1 MKPASYGALLAGLI
15 AWFDPVP
22 AGAIVL
28 SEDPLSGDSIELG
41 ATARSF
47 NYIMDGGLL
56 DEPTLDGS
64 AAGVSVADLRLR
76 AAVERGDWLSLAL
89 HNSLTLTT
97 SSLPLAAAG
106 GPLALGQGR
115 MPATLFP
122 LDWNIEDGEQ
132 LTLTDRIDWAY
143 ARVTKG
149 RFSLTVGRQPVTFGR
164 GALWS
169 PEDLVDPFSPVQI
182 DSEFKPGVD
191 AARLD
196 VTLGSHATLAVLGV
210 AGDPD
215 RGNGVGISTG
225 GSAALQ
231 RLEVTLGTTRVGV
244 MTGYIRG
251 DAVGAVDLFVDLDG
265 ADLHGEL
272 TATYVPDDSRR
283 PFDHAVFDR
292 AVLGSTFQLSSK
304 LNGTVET
311 YWNGSGASET
321 SDYEAVLAS
330 PRLQSGE
337 TYNLGR
343 FYLGAVLDWTAHP
356 LVHVAAA
363 SIMNVLDHSALI
375 APSVHFSASTNTML
389 IAGAFVPLGASPDFT
404 GAGPLARSEFA
415 LYPTLFHF
423 DLKAYF

>member
-1 MKPASYGALLAGLI
+1 
-15 AWFDPVP
+15 
-22 AGAIVL
+22 
-28 SEDPLSGDSIELG
+28 
-41 ATARSF
+41 
-47 NYIMDGGLL
+47 MDGGLL
-56 DEPTLDGS
+56 DAPGLDPDAS
-64 AAGVSVADLRLR
+64 TAGVSVADLRLR
-76 AAVERGDWLSLAL
+76 AELERGDWLTLSV
-89 HNSLTLTT
+89 HNALTLTT
-97 SSLPLAAAG
+97 SSLSLAATG

-115 MPATLFP
+115 LPATWLP
-122 LDWNIEDGEQ
+122 LDWNIEDGDQ

-143 ARVTKG
+143 ARVTKR

-164 GALWS
+164 GALWT

-196 VTLGSHATLAVLGV
+196 VTLGNHVSLAVLGV
-210 AGDPD
+210 AGDAEGGKD
-215 RGNGVGISTG
+215 FSIDAD
-225 GSAALQ
+225 GSAAMQ
-231 RLEVTLGTTRVGV
+231 RLEVTMGTTRVGV

-265 ADLHGEL
+265 ADLHGEV
-272 TATYVPDDSRR
+272 TGTYVPDESRR
-283 PFDHAVFDR
+283 PFDREVFAR

-304 LNGTVET
+304 LNGTVEA
-311 YWNGSGASET
+311 YWNGSGTRHTE
-321 SDYEAVLAS
+321 DYETVLAS

-337 TYNLGR
+337 TYNLGLL
-343 FYLGAVLDWTAHP
+343 YLGGVLDWTAHP
-356 LVHVAAA
+356 LVHIAAA

-375 APSVHFSASTNTML
+375 APSVHFSASNNTVL

-404 GAGPLARSEFA
+404 GGGPLARSEFA